1 MQSSSSS
8 SSSRNIPSSKGG
20 SGAGGSGQG
29 QRSQQ
34 FSSGSAS
41 PSKGRSR
48 SPKQQRQQ
56 QNGGAGTGSGS
67 GSGRTR
73 GEMRHAASFDHGF
86 MSGTSPLR
94 SFTAPTTHHHHP
106 QQQQQHHQGHDFFS
120 PQQLPHHQNQQVV
133 VVQPS
138 SAFERLAAE
147 VSGQQQQ
154 QPVVDKTVRRL
165 FTADTSY
172 DVVTSQPLHSGGS
185 VPTSLQS
192 IFSQVSTS
200 TADSTTTNSNPSHGA
215 TTGGGSG
222 DVLPLKVISLEQVE
236 KQIVADVPSP
246 VSINP
251 LTLFSGGSNGSSVS
265 SIAPSL
271 PVSTSSAKPSE
282 ASQQYRI
289 LLQPSAFMPST
300 VSVTTSAG
308 NPNPS
313 VSSVAISIE
322 PPTPMVAPGP
332 IFANGSGGSG
342 TGSTPSSNLK
352 AQLLPESATPPSA
365 VSNSVAFPSI
375 PPLMHSPGMR
385 AAPVSRVNHHP
396 KQPPQP
402 QPQQQ
407 TRGEPSLL
415 VTTTAASLAP
425 RVAQPTVTAVSQVG
439 AGKPSQQIS
448 STTEERRP
456 PQATP
461 QRYSSQSTPSV
472 SHTLSLCL
480 SLSLFLS
487 L

>member
-1 MQSSSSS
+1 MQSS

-20 SGAGGSGQG
+20 SEQG

-34 FSSGSAS
+34 LSSGSVS

-56 QNGGAGTGSGS
+56 QNGSAVGGGGGG
-67 GSGRTR
+67 GSGRVR
-73 GEMRHAASFDHGF
+73 GEMKHAASFDHGF

-94 SFTAPTTHHHHP
+94 SFTAPTTHHP
-106 QQQQQHHQGHDFFS
+106 QQRHPEHDFFS

-133 VVQPS
+133 VVQPG

-147 VSGQQQQ
+147 VSGQQHQQQ

-165 FTADTSY
+165 FTADTSH
-172 DVVTSQPLHSGGS
+172 DVVTSHSGGS

-200 TADSTTTNSNPSHGA
+200 TADSTTTDSTNPSLGA
-215 TTGGGSG
+215 TTGGGG
-222 DVLPLKVISLEQVE
+222 DVLPLTVISLEQVE

-251 LTLFSGGSNGSSVS
+251 LTLFSGGSNGSGVS

-271 PVSTSSAKPSE
+271 PISTSSSATGAKPSE

-300 VSVTTSAG
+300 VSITTSVG

-322 PPTPMVAPGP
+322 PPSPMVAPGP
-332 IFANGSGGSG
+332 IFANGGSG
-342 TGSTPSSNLK
+342 TPSSNLK

-365 VSNSVAFPSI
+365 VSSSVAFPPI

-407 TRGEPSLL
+407 TRGEPSSL
-415 VTTTAASLAP
+415 VSTTASSAPHVARTTAAI
-425 RVAQPTVTAVSQVG
+425 SQGG
-439 AGKPSQQIS
+439 AGKLSQQIL

-472 SHTLSLCL
+472 SHSV
-480 SLSLFLS
+480 SLSLYVQDWVRGWDKDII
-487 L
+487 

>member
-1 MQSSSSS
+1 M
-8 SSSRNIPSSKGG
+8 
-20 SGAGGSGQG
+20 
-29 QRSQQ
+29 
-34 FSSGSAS
+34 
-41 PSKGRSR
+41 
-48 SPKQQRQQ
+48 
-56 QNGGAGTGSGS
+56 
-67 GSGRTR
+67 
-73 GEMRHAASFDHGF
+73 
-86 MSGTSPLR
+86 
-94 SFTAPTTHHHHP
+94 
-106 QQQQQHHQGHDFFS
+106 
-120 PQQLPHHQNQQVV
+120 
-133 VVQPS
+133 VQPS

-154 QPVVDKTVRRL
+154 QQPVVDKTVRRL
-165 FTADTSY
+165 FTADTSH

-185 VPTSLQS
+185 VATSLQS

-200 TADSTTTNSNPSHGA
+200 TADSTTTDSNPPLQA
-215 TTGGGSG
+215 TG

-251 LTLFSGGSNGSSVS
+251 LTLFGGGSNGGGVS

-271 PVSTSSAKPSE
+271 PISTSSVTTGAKPSE

-300 VSVTTSAG
+300 VSVTASVG

-322 PPTPMVAPGP
+322 PPTPVVAPGP
-332 IFANGSGGSG
+332 IFANGGGGS
-342 TGSTPSSNLK
+342 GSTPSSNLK

-365 VSNSVAFPSI
+365 VSSGVVFPSI

-385 AAPVSRVNHHP
+385 AAPVSRVNHHT

-407 TRGEPSLL
+407 TRGEPSSL
-415 VTTTAASLAP
+415 VTTTASSVP
-425 RVAQPTVTAVSQVG
+425 RVTQSAVSQVG

-472 SHTLSLCL
+472 SL
-480 SLSLFLS
+480 SLSLS
-487 L
+487 LVSRIELGNGDGVKG

>member
-1 MQSSSSS
+1 MQSSS

-20 SGAGGSGQG
+20 SEQG

-34 FSSGSAS
+34 LSSGSVS

-56 QNGGAGTGSGS
+56 QNGSATGGGGGG
-67 GSGRTR
+67 GSGRVR

-94 SFTAPTTHHHHP
+94 SFTAPTTHHHP
-106 QQQQQHHQGHDFFS
+106 QQQAHQHDFFS
-120 PQQLPHHQNQQVV
+120 PQQLPHHQSQQVV

-138 SAFERLAAE
+138 SVFERLAAE
-147 VSGQQQQ
+147 VSGQQQQQQ

-165 FTADTSY
+165 FTADTSH
-172 DVVTSQPLHSGGS
+172 DVVTSHSGGS

-192 IFSQVSTS
+192 IFSQVSAS
-200 TADSTTTNSNPSHGA
+200 TADSTTTDSTNPPLGA
-215 TTGGGSG
+215 TTGGGG
-222 DVLPLKVISLEQVE
+222 DVLPLTVISLEQVE

-246 VSINP
+246 ISINP
-251 LTLFSGGSNGSSVS
+251 LTLFSGGSNGSGVS

-271 PVSTSSAKPSE
+271 PISTSSSATGAKLSE

-300 VSVTTSAG
+300 VSVTTSIG

-322 PPTPMVAPGP
+322 PPTPVVAPGP
-332 IFANGSGGSG
+332 TFANGGDGGSG
-342 TGSTPSSNLK
+342 GTTPSSNLK

-365 VSNSVAFPSI
+365 VSSSVAFPPI

-396 KQPPQP
+396 KQPAQP

-407 TRGEPSLL
+407 TRGEPSSL
-415 VTTTAASLAP
+415 VTTTASLVP
-425 RVAQPTVTAVSQVG
+425 RGVQPTVTAVSQVG
-439 AGKPSQQIS
+439 AGKPSRQIS

-472 SHTLSLCL
+472 SLSLSVCLSVCL
-480 SLSLFLS
+480 SLSLSGF
-487 L
+487 